1 MPSPSYI
8 SNVNVSP
15 YGADE
20 QEIKRKQ
27 RLAEMLQQQSL
38 DPIQGQ
44 QGGAFASPI
53 SPLQVL
59 AKGLQAYK
67 GKQAATEAKTQQEA
81 LAQRQQQERSQAL
94 AAALAQGQGS
104 PQPPAE
110 MGGGPAMPANPA
122 AGLGMLSQSGDPAL
136 MQLGGPPLQ
145 MMQAQ
150 QKQQQ
155 DQQFRAQQSAQAQA
169 AMAQEAQAARE
180 AREAQAAE
188 ALAARQSTEEGRR
201 ADRLAAEQRSTDLRR
216 EMEAGRRADRTAAK
230 TDTQAFREAQ
240 VTAKEDQAF
249 RESRSSLDNATNNL
263 DRLKAEADKIKNHPG
278 LSRVTGLVGAL
289 PDMPG
294 SDAANARALLTT
306 LKSQVGFSVLQAM
319 RDASKTGGALGQVS
333 NIENIL
339 LQNNLAALETSQD
352 ATQMKASLD
361 QIIKYVD
368 DAKKRLT
375 QGFRDN
381 FPKRTPQT
389 RSTDNPAGGGGALT
403 PHEQQE
409 LDALRQR
416 FGR

>member
-15 YGADE
+15 YWADE

-38 DPIQGQ
+38 DPIQGA

-155 DQQFRAQQSAQAQA
+155 DQQVR
-169 AMAQEAQAARE
+169 AQEAQAARE

-230 TDTQAFREAQ
+230 T
-240 VTAKEDQAF
+240 
-249 RESRSSLDNATNNL
+249 
-263 DRLKAEADKIKNHPG
+263 
-278 LSRVTGLVGAL
+278 
-289 PDMPG
+289 
-294 SDAANARALLTT
+294 
-306 LKSQVGFSVLQAM
+306 
-319 RDASKTGGALGQVS
+319 
-333 NIENIL
+333 
-339 LQNNLAALETSQD
+339 
-352 ATQMKASLD
+352 
-361 QIIKYVD
+361 
-368 DAKKRLT
+368 
-375 QGFRDN
+375 
-381 FPKRTPQT
+381 
-389 RSTDNPAGGGGALT
+389 
-403 PHEQQE
+403 
-409 LDALRQR
+409 
-416 FGR
+416 